1 MGFDPKMNAFLI
13 LIPYLIIT
21 MLGKEMFIDEPGRM
35 CPGDTSLHGLIL
47 ERQSF
52 HMV

>member
-1 MGFDPKMNAFLI
+1 MGFYPKMNAFLI
-13 LIPYLIIT
+13 LPYLIIT
-21 MLGKEMFIDEPGRM
+21 MLGKEMFIDGPDRM
-35 CPGDTSLHGLIL
+35 CPGDTPLHGLIL